1 MINWKVRI
9 RNKQFWVSIIPA
21 LAILVQAIAAVFGYT
36 LNLDEMVGKIL
47 QVVSAV
53 FAVLAILGIVVDPTT
68 AGIGDS
74 ERAMSYEEPWL
85 DAVQASGCLLRQKH
99 WQALLERFCEQWHG
113 LQRVG
118 VIRSTLRQRLEDQ
131 WEIRHRTL

>member
-21 LAILVQAIAAVFGYT
+21 LAILVQAVAAVFGYT

-53 FAVLAILGIVVDPTT
+53 FAVLAILGVVVDPTT

-74 ERAMSYEEPWL
+74 ERAMNYEEPWQ
-85 DAVQASGCLLRQKH
+85 DVTQPPDDPDDEAEG
-99 WQALLERFCEQWHG
+99 
-113 LQRVG
+113 
-118 VIRSTLRQRLEDQ
+118 
-131 WEIRHRTL
+131 